1 MAMKPEQANKHRW
14 QALGT
19 ALGMELT
26 LLAAALAWIQ
36 THPPSGVEQ
45 FVPLLFESVMSRET
59 ELAPDRKDP
68 AHQPVSQTPR
78 TDAPK
83 PMENRAE
90 PRVITN
96 EQPSAMPVVAPEPV
110 ATSSTNSQ
118 PNALATPTPVA
129 NAVPTGP
136 VVDPAIAY
144 NVKLAAAV
152 QAAFEIPAAVSALG
166 FKGRTQVEFVL
177 RDGLVSAIRVI
188 QGSGLGAADRAAIK
202 AVQAAV
208 YPPPPP
214 ALQGR
219 EGRYQIWVV
228 CF

>member
-1 MAMKPEQANKHRW
+1 MKSEQANKQKW

-26 LLAAALAWIQ
+26 LLGAALAWIQ
-36 THPPSGVEQ
+36 THPPQGVQ
-45 FVPLLFESVMSRET
+45 QLLPLVFDTVMSQASAVSSARANP
-59 ELAPDRKDP
+59 AP
-68 AHQPVSQTPR
+68 QSMSQTPLPE
-78 TDAPK
+78 AAQPVQNK
-83 PMENRAE
+83 PEARVFANE
-90 PRVITN
+90 PPAAI
-96 EQPSAMPVVAPEPV
+96 PVVAPE
-110 ATSSTNSQ
+110 ATAMPSTNHQSNEFAA
-118 PNALATPTPVA
+118 PAALA
-129 NAVPTGP
+129 NAAPTGP

-152 QAAFEIPAAVSALG
+152 QAAFEIPAAVSALS

-177 RDGLVSAIRVI
+177 RDGHVSAIRLL

-202 AVQAAV
+202 AVQAAA

-214 ALQGR
+214 SLLGR
-219 EGRYQIWVV
+219 DGRYQIWVV